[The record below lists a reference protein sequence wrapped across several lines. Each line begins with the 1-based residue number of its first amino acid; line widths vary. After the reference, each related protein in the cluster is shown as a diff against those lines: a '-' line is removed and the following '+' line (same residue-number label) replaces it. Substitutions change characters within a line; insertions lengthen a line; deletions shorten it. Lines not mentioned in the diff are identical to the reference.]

1 MVVARMS
8 VWKFKSGRRED
19 AFDAIERI
27 KANAQKT
34 DGFMGHLFLMP
45 QENPDSMTAISLWEN
60 EEAERSSMQGLFQEA
75 SRDLMEYIAS
85 PPDVMMYQ
93 VYSAN
98 VSDVKPQMAQ
108 PA

>member
-8 VWKFKSGRRED
+8 VWKFKSGRRES

-27 KANAQKT
+27 KASAQKT

-60 EEAERSSMQGLFQEA
+60 EEAAKSSMQGLFQEA
-75 SRDLMEYIAS
+75 SRDLTEYISS
-85 PPDVMMYQ
+85 PPEVTTYR

-98 VSDVKPQMAQ
+98 VSDVRPQMAQ
-108 PA
+108 PV